1 MECMC
6 MAFPRRR
13 FWTLLVRDGQRAY
26 RTAVLSRALCA
37 HLGGARMVE
46 KEARG
51 ISERALLGFWRRM

>member
-1 MECMC
+1 

-26 RTAVLSRALCA
+26 RTAFLSRALCA

-46 KEARG
+46 KRARG
-51 ISERALLGFWRRM
+51 TSERALLGF